1 MALKSWSLFWALTF
15 ATSTAILLGLPQA
28 DFHSAEG
35 MAPIV
40 LRAEHYALPWFLV
53 AFSASSLAVLWPG
66 PSTRWLLANR
76 RYFGLAF
83 AAGMAWHF
91 SFVGYVIWTFGNPLT
106 LRSTVS
112 DLIGAVF
119 LLALTLTSSQ
129 RAVRL
134 LGAANW
140 RRLHKTG
147 VYVIWLLATELYFHR
162 LTTDRS
168 HAAVFGALIAAGG
181 LRFAA
186 AARQRLS
193 SRNQNA
199 ARRPVILGP

>member
-1 MALKSWSLFWALTF
+1 MALRSWSLFWVLTL
-15 ATSTAILLGLPQA
+15 ATSAAILLGLPQA
-28 DFHSAEG
+28 DFRSAEG
-35 MAPIV
+35 MAPLV

-76 RYFGLAF
+76 RYFGLTF

-91 SFVGYVIWTFGNPLT
+91 GFVGYVIWSFGNPLT

-119 LLALTLTSSQ
+119 LLLLTVTSSQ

-147 VYVIWLLATELYFHR
+147 VYVIWLLTTNIYYYNSGSDRFHQ
-162 LTTDRS
+162 
-168 HAAVFGALIAAGG
+168 AVLVALIGAWLLRVAAW
-181 LRFAA
+181 AK
-186 AARQRLS
+186 QRL
-193 SRNQNA
+193 RTYRA
-199 ARRPVILGP
+199 ATVRAH

>member
-1 MALKSWSLFWALTF
+1 MVIKSWSLFWVLALV
-15 ATSTAILLGLPQA
+15 TSAANLLGLPAA
-28 DFHSAEG
+28 DFHSFRG
-35 MAPIV
+35 MAPLIV
-40 LRAEHYALPWFLV
+40 RSVQDAIPWFLV
-53 AFSASSLAVLWPG
+53 AFTASSFAILWP
-66 PSTRWLLANR
+66 SVLTRWLLANR

-83 AAGMAWHF
+83 AFGMAWHLG
-91 SFVGYVIWTFGNPLT
+91 FVAYSIWSFGNPLSA
-106 LRSTVS
+106 RSLAFDVAG
-112 DLIGAVF
+112 LVF
-119 LLALTLTSSQ
+119 LMLMTLTSF
-129 RAVRL
+129 RW
-134 LGAANW
+134 GARHLSPANW